1 MGDHF
6 NLPLSEFHLG
16 FSMKKALKLSLITL
30 SSGFLISLISFILTQ
45 NHDLSKHFNEVI
57 PTSFLTIFKHNLK
70 IYGLFCIPFWSI
82 LHFSYSF
89 FIIFVS
95 IGLSFS
101 HLGLMQTFFKLS
113 HLPFELFALSIP
125 VSTLHTQGKIKHKIM
140 LIFFGIAVLLG
151 ASLLEFYL

>member
-1 MGDHF
+1 
-6 NLPLSEFHLG
+6 
-16 FSMKKALKLSLITL
+16 MKKALNLSLTTL
-30 SSGFLISLISFILTQ
+30 STGLLISMISFILTK
-45 NHDLSKHFNEVI
+45 NSDLSNHFNEPI
-57 PTSFLTIFKHNLK
+57 PFSFLTIFKHNLK
-70 IYGLFCIPFWSI
+70 IYVLFCIPLWSI

-101 HLGLMQTFFKLS
+101 HLGIMQTFFKLS

-125 VSTLHTQGKIKHKIM
+125 LVTLHTQGKIKHKI
-140 LIFFGIAVLLG
+140 LQLFLGIPVLLG